1 MTADD
6 VPDPSDDTWLKKKE
20 KLMQLLRK
28 VHAGVSAFR
37 RSHAWNVANKSRAL
51 ESWSQGCWAILAL
64 LEVLDALPQIQN
76 DSHNELPKLLAKV
89 KEAGDILRTLP
100 LRTQV
105 ALFALFAVLPSCC
118 GFRWLCVFV
127 GAMYCCACSL
137 SRSCCISRMHIFR
150 VRARMCGV

>member
-1 MTADD
+1 MLCRLVTAED
-6 VPDPSDDTWLKKKE
+6 VPDPSDDTSLKKKE
-20 KLMQLLRK
+20 KLMHLLRK
-28 VHAGVSAFR
+28 VHAGVSGFR

-105 ALFALFAVLPSCC
+105 ASLFVSLSLSLCLVCRVAILLRLSLAVCVCWHYAL
-118 GFRWLCVFV
+118 LCV
-127 GAMYCCACSL
+127 
-137 SRSCCISRMHIFR
+137 
-150 VRARMCGV
+150 